1 MIAWTGYIVPCVDGL
16 LFTGIAKAGA
26 RRVDDHDAKYLVGGA

>member
-1 MIAWTGYIVPCVDGL
+1 MTAWTVCIVLCVDGG

-26 RRVDDHDAKYLVGGA
+26 RRVDDHDAK